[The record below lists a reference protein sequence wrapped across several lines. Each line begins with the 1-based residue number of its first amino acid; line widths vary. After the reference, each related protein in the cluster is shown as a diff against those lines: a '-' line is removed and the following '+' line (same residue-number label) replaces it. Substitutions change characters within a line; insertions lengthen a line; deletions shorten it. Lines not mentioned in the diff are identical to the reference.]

1 LTASRISRNTVRTM
15 RIYQPGSSIT
25 VDFAKR
31 KVMTINLTDEIQAGG
46 APGYRSEV
54 LSFSA
59 VDALNDEIAHFITC
73 VRERKEPLVSGRSG
87 RRALEVALQV
97 IEQNQQNQQMEVYQ
111 QVAAGLQ
118 KREGHGC

>member
-1 LTASRISRNTVRTM
+1 
-15 RIYQPGSSIT
+15 
-25 VDFAKR
+25 
-31 KVMTINLTDEIQAGG
+31 MTINLTDETQAGG

-73 VRERKEPLVSGRSG
+73 VRERKEPLVSGRAG

-97 IEQNQQNQQMEVYQ
+97 IDQIRQNQQTEVYR
-111 QVAAGLQ
+111 QVASALQ
-118 KREGHGC
+118 KR